1 MPISPELSSE
11 AETKNSANS
20 TEIELLIKI
29 SKKEAETS
37 PRRDCPRGGR
47 RKKLKSF
54 LSNLNPYFLFATIKQ
69 KMEKTTITA
78 TKQMA
83 KTMNEVVIF
92 SHVETAGTLLLHKCW
107 E

>member
-1 MPISPELSSE
+1 
-11 AETKNSANS
+11 
-20 TEIELLIKI
+20 
-29 SKKEAETS
+29 
-37 PRRDCPRGGR
+37 
-47 RKKLKSF
+47 
-54 LSNLNPYFLFATIKQ
+54 
-69 KMEKTTITA
+69 MEKTTITA